1 MQKRKWLATEKI
13 YGGSQLGRE
22 KGKKERMRERGGW
35 WKTTNEPDDR
45 KYSLA
50 VVSREACLLYHS

>member
-22 KGKKERMRERGGW
+22 KGKKERERERKSERGVVGG
-35 WKTTNEPDDR
+35 KQQMSQTTGNT
-45 KYSLA
+45 
-50 VVSREACLLYHS
+50 V